1 MSKSLLVKPNYIRI
15 YGHRG
20 ARGEIAENSI
30 EGFKHTFALGI
41 KAIEFDVVISKDKIP
56 VLYHYFN
63 LMPYL
68 VKDESGN
75 WLKNSELKVFDK
87 SYEELSKYNIGGLD
101 PESKHGKRFKEQKLL
116 KNAKIPKLS
125 ELLELASRKENKDV
139 FLNIEVKST
148 PFKLG
153 LTPIPSDTVSLILKD
168 IDTYKLEDRIIISS
182 FDWRILYE
190 LKKQNPR
197 ILRGFITLQQDLSTT
212 KKNIYENSPWMAKNY
227 SLDQLFLIPN
237 IIKSLEGHVWSAFYR
252 DVTKQNV
259 ELAHKHGLATC
270 VWTVNREQDIIRMI
284 EYGVDGIITDY
295 PKKVQE
301 ICKSKNIS
309 WF

>member
-1 MSKSLLVKPNYIRI
+1 MTNSFLTKPNYIRI
-15 YGHRG
+15 FGHRG

-56 VLYHYFN
+56 VLYHYFH
-63 LMPYL
+63 LMPYI
-68 VKDESGN
+68 VKDENGN

-139 FLNIEVKST
+139 FLNLEVKST
-148 PFKLG
+148 PFKMG
-153 LTPIPSDTVSLILKD
+153 LTPTPSDTVSLILKD
-168 IDTYKLEDRIIISS
+168 IDTHKLEDRIIISS

-190 LKKQNPR
+190 LKKKNPR

>member
-1 MSKSLLVKPNYIRI
+1 MSNPFLAKPNYIRI
-15 YGHRG
+15 FGHRG

-56 VLYHYFN
+56 VSYHYFH

-75 WLKNSELKVFDK
+75 WLKDSELKVFDK
-87 SYEELSKYNIGGLD
+87 SYEELRKYNIGGLN

-139 FLNIEVKST
+139 FLNLEVKST
-148 PFKLG
+148 PFKMG

-190 LKKQNPR
+190 LKKQNPK
-197 ILRGFITLQQDLSTT
+197 ILRGFLSLQQDLSTL
-212 KKNIYENSPWMAKNY
+212 KKTIYESSPWMGKQFP
-227 SLDQLFLIPN
+227 SEDLFLLPK
-237 IIKSLEGHVWSAFYR
+237 IIKSLEGHVWCPFYK
-252 DVTKQNV
+252 DVTKKNID
-259 ELAHKHGLATC
+259 LAHELGLAVN
-270 VWTVNREQDIIRMI
+270 VWTVSKESDIVRMI

-295 PKKVQE
+295 PKKMQD
-301 ICKSKNIS
+301 ICVAKNIS

>member
-41 KAIEFDVVISKDKIP
+41 KAVEFDVVISKDKIP
-56 VLYHYFN
+56 VLYHYFH
-63 LMPYL
+63 LISDI
-68 VKDESGN
+68 VKDEKGN

-87 SYEELSKYNIGGLD
+87 SYEELRKYNIGGLN

-168 IDTYKLEDRIIISS
+168 IDTHKLEDRIIISS

-227 SLDQLFLIPN
+227 SLDELFLLPN

>member
-41 KAIEFDVVISKDKIP
+41 KAVEFDVVISKDKIP
-56 VLYHYFN
+56 VLYHYFH
-63 LMPYL
+63 LISDI
-68 VKDESGN
+68 VKDEKGN

-87 SYEELSKYNIGGLD
+87 SYEELSKYNIGSFD
-101 PESKHGKRFKEQKLL
+101 PESIDGKRFKEQKSL

-139 FLNIEVKST
+139 FLNLEVKST
-148 PFKLG
+148 PFKMG

-190 LKKQNPR
+190 LKKQNPQ
-197 ILRGFITLQQDLSTT
+197 ILRGFLSLQQDLSTL
-212 KKNIYENSPWMAKNY
+212 KKTIYEDSPWMGKKFP
-227 SLDQLFLIPN
+227 SEDLFLLPK
-237 IIKSLEGHVWSAFYR
+237 IIKSLEGHVWCPFYK
-252 DVTKQNV
+252 DVTKKNV
-259 ELAHKHGLATC
+259 ELAHKLGLAVN
-270 VWTVNREQDIIRMI
+270 VWTVSKESDIVRMI

-295 PKKVQE
+295 PKKMQD
-301 ICKSKNIS
+301 ICVAKNIS

>member
-1 MSKSLLVKPNYIRI
+1 MTNPFLTKPNYIRI
-15 YGHRG
+15 FGHRG

-148 PFKLG
+148 PFKMG

-168 IDTYKLEDRIIISS
+168 IDTHKLEDRIIISS

-295 PKKVQE
+295 PKKAQE

>member
-1 MSKSLLVKPNYIRI
+1 MTNPFLTKPNYIRI
-15 YGHRG
+15 FGHRG

-41 KAIEFDVVISKDKIP
+41 KAVEFDVVISKDKIP

-68 VKDESGN
+68 VKDESGH

-139 FLNIEVKST
+139 FLNLEVKST
-148 PFKLG
+148 PFKMG

-168 IDTYKLEDRIIISS
+168 IDTHKLEDRIIISS

-259 ELAHKHGLATC
+259 ELANKHGLATC
-270 VWTVNREQDIIRMI
+270 VWTVNSEQDIIRMI

>member
-41 KAIEFDVVISKDKIP
+41 KAVEFDVVISKDKIP
-56 VLYHYFN
+56 VLYHYFH
-63 LMPYL
+63 LISDI
-68 VKDESGN
+68 VKDEKGN

-87 SYEELSKYNIGGLD
+87 SYEELRKYNIGGLN

-116 KNAKIPKLS
+116 NNAKIPKLS

-139 FLNIEVKST
+139 FLNLEVKST
-148 PFKLG
+148 PFKMG
-153 LTPIPSDTVSLILKD
+153 LTPMPSDTVSLILKD
-168 IDTYKLEDRIIISS
+168 IDTHKLEDRIIISS

>member
-1 MSKSLLVKPNYIRI
+1 MSKSLLVKPNYIRV

-56 VLYHYFN
+56 ILYHYFN

-168 IDTYKLEDRIIISS
+168 IDTHKLEDRIIISS

-190 LKKQNPR
+190 LKKQNSR

>member
-1 MSKSLLVKPNYIRI
+1 MTNPFLTKPNYVRI
-15 YGHRG
+15 FGHRG

-116 KNAKIPKLS
+116 KNAKIPKLN
-125 ELLELASRKENKDV
+125 ELLELVSRKENKDV
-139 FLNIEVKST
+139 FLNLEVKST
-148 PFKLG
+148 PFKMG
-153 LTPIPSDTVSLILKD
+153 LTPTPSDTVSLILKN
-168 IDTYKLEDRIIISS
+168 IDTHKLEDRIIISS

-212 KKNIYENSPWMAKNY
+212 KKNIYENSPWMVKNY
-227 SLDQLFLIPN
+227 SLDELFLLPN

-295 PKKVQE
+295 PKKAQE

>member
-1 MSKSLLVKPNYIRI
+1 MTNPFLTKPNYVRI
-15 YGHRG
+15 FGHRG

-139 FLNIEVKST
+139 FLNLEVKST
-148 PFKLG
+148 PFKKG
-153 LTPIPSDTVSLILKD
+153 LTPTPSDTVSLILKN
-168 IDTYKLEDRIIISS
+168 IDMHKLEDRIIISS

-190 LKKQNPR
+190 LKKQNSR

-237 IIKSLEGHVWSAFYR
+237 IIKSLEGHAWSAFYR

-295 PKKVQE
+295 PKKAQE
-301 ICKSKNIS
+301 ICKAKNIS

>member
-1 MSKSLLVKPNYIRI
+1 LTNPFLTKPNYVRI
-15 YGHRG
+15 FGHRG

-41 KAIEFDVVISKDKIP
+41 KAVEFDVVISKDKIP

-125 ELLELASRKENKDV
+125 ELLELASKKENKDV
-139 FLNIEVKST
+139 FLNLEVKST
-148 PFKLG
+148 PFKIG
-153 LTPIPSDTVSLILKD
+153 LTPAPSDTVSLILKN
-168 IDTYKLEDRIIISS
+168 IDTYKLEDRIIVSS

-190 LKKQNPR
+190 LKKQNSR
-197 ILRGFITLQQDLSTT
+197 ILRGFISLQQDLSTT

-227 SLDQLFLIPN
+227 SMEELFLLPN
-237 IIKSLEGHVWSAFYR
+237 IIKSLEGHAWNVFYR

>member
-1 MSKSLLVKPNYIRI
+1 MTNPFLTKPNYVRI

-68 VKDESGN
+68 VKDERGN

-125 ELLELASRKENKDV
+125 ELLELVSRKENKDV
-139 FLNIEVKST
+139 FLNLEVKST
-148 PFKLG
+148 PFKMG

-168 IDTYKLEDRIIISS
+168 IDTHKLEDRIIISS

-227 SLDQLFLIPN
+227 SLDELFLLPN

>member
-1 MSKSLLVKPNYIRI
+1 MTNPFLTKPNYIRI
-15 YGHRG
+15 FGHRG

-30 EGFKHTFALGI
+30 EGFKHLFALGI
-41 KAIEFDVVISKDKIP
+41 KAAEFDVVISKDKIP

-75 WLKNSELKVFDK
+75 WLKDSELKVFDK
-87 SYEELSKYNIGGLD
+87 SYEELRKYNIGGLN

-125 ELLELASRKENKDV
+125 ELLELASSKENKDI
-139 FLNIEVKST
+139 FLNLEIKST
-148 PFKLG
+148 PFKMG
-153 LTPIPSDTVSLILKD
+153 LTPSPSDTVSLILKD
-168 IDTYKLEDRIIISS
+168 IDTHKLEDRIIISS

-227 SLDQLFLIPN
+227 SLDELFLLPN

-259 ELAHKHGLATC
+259 ELANKHGLATC

>member
-1 MSKSLLVKPNYIRI
+1 MTNSFLTKPNYIRI
-15 YGHRG
+15 FGHRG

-41 KAIEFDVVISKDKIP
+41 KAIELDIVISKDKIP

-63 LMPYL
+63 LMPYI

-87 SYEELSKYNIGGLD
+87 SYEELSKYNIGSLD

-148 PFKLG
+148 PFKTG

-190 LKKQNPR
+190 LKKKNPR

-212 KKNIYENSPWMAKNY
+212 KKNIYENSPWTVKNY

-259 ELAHKHGLATC
+259 ELAHKHGLATY
-270 VWTVNREQDIIRMI
+270 VWTVNSEQDIVRMI

-295 PKKVQE
+295 PKKAQE

>member
-1 MSKSLLVKPNYIRI
+1 LTNPFLTKPNYIRI
-15 YGHRG
+15 FGHRG

-56 VLYHYFN
+56 VLYHYFH
-63 LMPYL
+63 LMPYI

-116 KNAKIPKLS
+116 NNAKIPKLS

-139 FLNIEVKST
+139 FLNLEVKST
-148 PFKLG
+148 PFKKG

-168 IDTYKLEDRIIISS
+168 IDTHKLEDRIIISS

>member
-41 KAIEFDVVISKDKIP
+41 KAVEFDVVISKDKIP
-56 VLYHYFN
+56 VLYHYFH
-63 LMPYL
+63 LISDI
-68 VKDESGN
+68 VKDEKGN

-87 SYEELSKYNIGGLD
+87 SYEELSKYNIGSFD
-101 PESKHGKRFKEQKLL
+101 PESIHGKRFKEQKSL

-125 ELLELASRKENKDV
+125 ELLELASRRENKDV
-139 FLNIEVKST
+139 FLNLEVKST
-148 PFKLG
+148 PFKMG

-190 LKKQNPR
+190 LKKQNPQ
-197 ILRGFITLQQDLSTT
+197 ILRGFLSLQQDLSNS
-212 KKNIYENSPWMAKNY
+212 KKNN
-227 SLDQLFLIPN
+227 F
-237 IIKSLEGHVWSAFYR
+237 
-252 DVTKQNV
+252 
-259 ELAHKHGLATC
+259 
-270 VWTVNREQDIIRMI
+270 
-284 EYGVDGIITDY
+284 
-295 PKKVQE
+295 
-301 ICKSKNIS
+301 
-309 WF
+309 

>member
-1 MSKSLLVKPNYIRI
+1 LTNPFLTKPNYVRI
-15 YGHRG
+15 FGHRG

-30 EGFKHTFALGI
+30 EGFKHTFALGT
-41 KAIEFDVVISKDKIP
+41 KAVEFDVVISKDKIP
-56 VLYHYFN
+56 VLYHYFH

-101 PESKHGKRFKEQKLL
+101 PESRHGKRFKEQKLL

-139 FLNIEVKST
+139 FLNLEVKST
-148 PFKLG
+148 PFKMG
-153 LTPIPSDTVSLILKD
+153 LTPTPSDTVSLILKN
-168 IDTYKLEDRIIISS
+168 IDMHKLEDRIIISS

-237 IIKSLEGHVWSAFYR
+237 IIKSLEGHAWSAFYR

-301 ICKSKNIS
+301 ICKSKNIA

>member
-1 MSKSLLVKPNYIRI
+1 LTNPFLTKPNYVRI
-15 YGHRG
+15 FGHRG

-30 EGFKHTFALGI
+30 EGFKHTFALGT
-41 KAIEFDVVISKDKIP
+41 KAVEFDVVISKDKIP

-139 FLNIEVKST
+139 FLNLEVKST
-148 PFKLG
+148 PFKMG
-153 LTPIPSDTVSLILKD
+153 LTPTPSDTVSLILKN
-168 IDTYKLEDRIIISS
+168 IDMHKLEDRIIISS

-227 SLDQLFLIPN
+227 SLDELFLLPN

-270 VWTVNREQDIIRMI
+270 VWTVNKEQDIIRMI

-301 ICKSKNIS
+301 ICKSKNIA

>member
-41 KAIEFDVVISKDKIP
+41 KAVEFDVVISKDKIP
-56 VLYHYFN
+56 VLYHYFH
-63 LMPYL
+63 LISDI
-68 VKDESGN
+68 VKDEKGN

-168 IDTYKLEDRIIISS
+168 IDTHKLEDRIIISS

-237 IIKSLEGHVWSAFYR
+237 IIKSLEGHVWCAFYR

>member
-1 MSKSLLVKPNYIRI
+1 MTNPFLTKPNYVRI
-15 YGHRG
+15 FGHRG

-41 KAIEFDVVISKDKIP
+41 KAVEFDVVISKDKIP

-139 FLNIEVKST
+139 FLNLEVKST
-148 PFKLG
+148 PFNLG
-153 LTPIPSDTVSLILKD
+153 LTPIPSDTVSLILKY
-168 IDTYKLEDRIIISS
+168 IDTHKLEDRIIISS

-237 IIKSLEGHVWSAFYR
+237 IIKSLEGHVWSVFYR

>member
-1 MSKSLLVKPNYIRI
+1 MTNPFLTKPNYIRI
-15 YGHRG
+15 FGHRG

-41 KAIEFDVVISKDKIP
+41 KAVEFDVVISKDKIP

-63 LMPYL
+63 LMPYI

-139 FLNIEVKST
+139 FLNLEVKST
-148 PFKLG
+148 PFKMG

-168 IDTYKLEDRIIISS
+168 IDTHKLEDRIIISS

-259 ELAHKHGLATC
+259 ELAHKHGLATY
-270 VWTVNREQDIIRMI
+270 VWTVNSEQDIIRMI

-295 PKKVQE
+295 PKKAQE